1 MILVLLD
8 ARLDSVRL
16 NLVGLKFSVTQALWD
31 SQHGIRLSSQFYV
44 DTFFMYV
51 EISVYLVLETYRIF
65 RLVGNIRTVIYE
77 LRSSNHIHFNING
90 LQEIKKK
97 IFQDKNT

>member
-16 NLVGLKFSVTQALWD
+16 NSVRLNLVGLKFGVTQVKLC
-31 SQHGIRLSSQFYV
+31 SQLGIRLSSQFYV
-44 DTFFMYV
+44 GIFFMYV

-65 RLVGNIRTVIYE
+65 
-77 LRSSNHIHFNING
+77 
-90 LQEIKKK
+90 
-97 IFQDKNT
+97 

>member
-16 NLVGLKFSVTQALWD
+16 NLVGLKFSMTQVQWG
-31 SQHGIRLSSQFYV
+31 SQHGTRLSSQFYV

-51 EISVYLVLETYRIF
+51 EISVYLVLETYGIF

-77 LRSSNHIHFNING
+77 LQLSNHIHFNT
-90 LQEIKKK
+90 L
-97 IFQDKNT
+97 